1 MSIRWKIIEYS
12 RGNNLT
18 WFWRFYRLQ
27 KATKLLFFRDIFVF
41 FMSRSGPPPRWVR
54 RPGYGIS
61 GYTLASTRATWHLY
75 FSICRY
81 RERLLDLSE
90 CDDWRS
96 ERERPCDR

>member
-41 FMSRSGPPPRWVR
+41 FMSRSGPTATVGTSARIQYFRIYP
-54 RPGYGIS
+54 
-61 GYTLASTRATWHLY
+61 ASTRATWHLY